1 MKNIALAVTL
11 ALGLTACAQELAVP
25 AAPFDLTGFMTPESV
40 RYDSASDLYLV
51 ANINGAPL
59 DKDNNGYISQISPD
73 GKTVNARFIAGGA
86 NGVTLNAPKGTAIVG
101 DTLYVSDIDTV
112 RSFDRKTGAVKGN
125 VAIAGATFLNDL
137 AAAPDGS
144 VYVSDS
150 GLDATF
156 ASNGADAVY
165 KISPAGAVTKIV
177 SGVTLNRPNGLA
189 VLSSGKVQ
197 VVPFG
202 SNEIY
207 TVTDAGVVGY
217 RKTLPGGQL
226 DGVEVYNGGLLVSSW
241 ETSSVYFVPASGA
254 VTTVASGVKSPADI
268 GLDSRRGRVLI
279 PLFMDNTVRVVSA
292 K

>member
-1 MKNIALAVTL
+1 
-11 ALGLTACAQELAVP
+11 
-25 AAPFDLTGFMTPESV
+25 MTPESV
-40 RYDSASDLYLV
+40 RYNSASDLYLV

-59 DKDNNGYISQISPD
+59 DKDNNGYFSQISPD

-86 NGVTLNAPKGTAIVG
+86 NGVTLNVPKGTAIVG
-101 DTLYVSDIDTV
+101 DTLYMSDIDTV
-112 RSFDRKTGAVKGN
+112 RSFDRKTGAVKSN
-125 VAIAGATFLNDL
+125 IVIAGATFLNDL
-137 AAAPDGS
+137 AAPDGS

-150 GLDATF
+150 GLDAIF

-165 KISPAGAVTKIV
+165 KTSPAGAVTRIV

-197 VVPFG
+197 VVPFS

-207 TVTDAGVVGY
+207 TVTDADVVGD
-217 RKTLPGGQL
+217 RKILPGGQL

-241 ETSSVYFVPASGA
+241 ETSSVYFVPASGT
-254 VTTVASGVKSPADI
+254 VTTVASGVKLSADI
-268 GLDSRRGRVLI
+268 SLDSKHGRVLI
-279 PLFMDNTVRVVSA
+279 PLFIDNTVRVVSA